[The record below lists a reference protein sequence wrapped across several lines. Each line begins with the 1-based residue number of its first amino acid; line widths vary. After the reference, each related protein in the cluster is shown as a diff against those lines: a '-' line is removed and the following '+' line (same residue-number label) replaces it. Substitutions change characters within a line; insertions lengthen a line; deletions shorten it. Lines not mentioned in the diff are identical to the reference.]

1 MWLDVAI
8 YNGDR
13 LIARSG
19 GMKPDGEVDPW
30 SYFLNAYVLDRN
42 GQRIN
47 RRNGQDIF
55 VPLYDHQIPPGAADV
70 VHYKLTLPEQI
81 EGPLTIEAKL
91 KYRKF
96 DNEYLQ
102 FILQDEFDGND
113 LPVTIMA
120 TDRVV
125 LPVAGGPPVNH
136 ESAGAVADWERWN
149 DYGIGLLR
157 EGNSGSSKGELRQA
171 EQVFTRVESMNPGQG
186 ALNLARVYFK
196 EGRLDDASAAI
207 HRAAQAKPAAPPW
220 TLAWFSA
227 RIDHENGFLD
237 NAIASLERIVD
248 SQFEDAR
255 TRGFDFSYD
264 VNLLNELGRTHFERA
279 RMERGS
285 KRNEQRR
292 RFLQKSRAWF
302 ERTLHID
309 PENQTAHYNL
319 ALVFAELGESDQAI
333 HHRQLHERYRP
344 DDHAIEV
351 AVTRHRRNNPAA
363 DHAASA
369 FAIYDLNRPQAYGID
384 TSAAVFAQSAT
395 SHQQE

>member
-1 MWLDVAI
+1 M
-8 YNGDR
+8 
-13 LIARSG
+13 
-19 GMKPDGEVDPW
+19 
-30 SYFLNAYVLDRN
+30 
-42 GQRIN
+42 
-47 RRNGQDIF
+47 
-55 VPLYDHQIPPGAADV
+55 
-70 VHYKLTLPEQI
+70 HYKLTLPEHI

-96 DNEYLQ
+96 DSEYLQ
-102 FILQDEFDGND
+102 FIEQDEFEGND
-113 LPVTIMA
+113 LPITIMA

-125 LPVAGGPPVNH
+125 LPVAGGPGVSDASV
-136 ESAGAVADWERWN
+136 SAVEEWERWN

-171 EQVFTRVESMNPGQG
+171 EQVFTRVEAMNPGQG

-196 EGRLDDASAAI
+196 EGRLDEASAAI

-237 NAIASLERIVD
+237 NAIDSLERIVD
-248 SQFEDAR
+248 NQFEDAR
-255 TRGFDFSYD
+255 ARGFDFSYD

-285 KRNEQRR
+285 KRSAQRQ
-292 RFLQKSRAWF
+292 RFLQKSHAWF
-302 ERTLHID
+302 ERTLQID

-319 ALVFAELGESDQAI
+319 ALVNAELGDSDKAI

-351 AVTRHRRNNPAA
+351 AVTRHRQNNPAA
-363 DHAASA
+363 VHAASA
-369 FAIYDLNRPQAYGID
+369 FTIYDLNRPEAFGID
-384 TSAAVFAQSAT
+384 TRAASALAQKAS
-395 SHQQE
+395 SYEQELQPM

>member
-1 MWLDVAI
+1 
-8 YNGDR
+8 
-13 LIARSG
+13 
-19 GMKPDGEVDPW
+19 
-30 SYFLNAYVLDRN
+30 
-42 GQRIN
+42 
-47 RRNGQDIF
+47 
-55 VPLYDHQIPPGAADV
+55 
-70 VHYKLTLPEQI
+70 
-81 EGPLTIEAKL
+81 LTIEAKL

-96 DNEYLQ
+96 DNEYLR
-102 FILQDEFDGND
+102 FIQQEEFDGND

-125 LPVAGGPPVNH
+125 LPIAGGPTLSH
-136 ESAGAVADWERWN
+136 DSASAVAEWERWN

-157 EGNSGSSKGELRQA
+157 EGNSGASKGELRQA
-171 EQVFTRVESMNPGQG
+171 EQVFTRVETMNPGQG

-196 EGRLDDASAAI
+196 EGRLDEASAAI
-207 HRAAQAKPAAPPW
+207 HRAAQASPAAPPW

-227 RIDHENGFLD
+227 RIDHENGYLD
-237 NAIASLERIVD
+237 NAIASLERIVAN
-248 SQFEDAR
+248 QFEDAR

-285 KRNEQRR
+285 KRSEQRQ

-302 ERTLHID
+302 KSTLQID

-319 ALVFAELGESDQAI
+319 ALVYAELGESDLAI

-351 AVTRHRRNNPAA
+351 AVTRHRQNNPAA

-369 FAIYDLNRPQAYGID
+369 FAIYDLNRPQAYGMD
-384 TSAAVFAQSAT
+384 TSAAPAVAQSA
-395 SHQQE
+395 SSYEQE